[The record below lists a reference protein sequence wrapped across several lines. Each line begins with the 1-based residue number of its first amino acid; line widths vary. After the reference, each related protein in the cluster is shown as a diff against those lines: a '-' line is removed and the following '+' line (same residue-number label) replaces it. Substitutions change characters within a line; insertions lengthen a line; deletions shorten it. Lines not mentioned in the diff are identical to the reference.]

1 MEKKTGW
8 LRAAGAI
15 EEDLVGAMKQS
26 DIEGIGKYAE
36 ELDEHLQAVERTL
49 EAYSTTGGLFC
60 WIKAASNGETAGQSF
75 KLPEAIKVAIALRIP
90 TNETAVQIEDAL
102 RRADANRKYRELS
115 EMVEWLSENPK
126 HGIIEYETSTDAIA
140 RKLGWAGR
148 GATSAERN
156 GERRIRVA
164 RPARTW
170 RLGQVNAELAERW
183 TTVCTT
189 AILESGLIAVRA

>member
-1 MEKKTGW
+1 
-8 LRAAGAI
+8 
-15 EEDLVGAMKQS
+15 MKQS

-36 ELDEHLQAVERTL
+36 ELGEHLQAVERTL

-115 EMVEWLSENPK
+115 EMVEWLEREPQARDHRVRDQHGRHRQKVGLGGTRRDVSRAKRRTTNP
-126 HGIIEYETSTDAIA
+126 
-140 RKLGWAGR
+140 R
-148 GATSAERN
+148 GAAGPNMATGASER
-156 GERRIRVA
+156 G
-164 RPARTW
+164 T
-170 RLGQVNAELAERW
+170 G
-183 TTVCTT
+183 
-189 AILESGLIAVRA
+189 